1 MPSII
6 SILMADR
13 NLATLVAGINDLP
26 SPSKL
31 TSLISTIPQ
40 NHYMK
45 SVFFFLLILSGFV
58 SSAQT
63 KDYKV
68 VKTYRIASGGG
79 WDYLA
84 INEGKLYVSHG
95 TQVNIL
101 NAENGDSVAFIPN
114 TLGVHGIAFDPNLG
128 RGFTSNGRLNN
139 ITVFDLKTNATI
151 AQVATGENP
160 DAILYEPH
168 TKTVIT
174 CNGRSKNLSIIDS
187 KTNTLVATVDVGGK
201 PETAVSDAAGK
212 LFVNIE
218 DKNEVAVVDLKAHT
232 VTNHWSLT
240 AEGPTGLAYD
250 RATKRLFVGCDDYL
264 VVMNAE
270 NGNVVDKLAIG
281 QGCDGVAFDPKNR
294 IIFTSNGQSGTITA
308 IKEINADQYSVLGNY
323 TTKRGARTITID
335 EKTGTLFLPTADF
348 DATNT
353 QNGRPKMIPG
363 TFQVLVVQ

>member
-1 MPSII
+1 MR
-6 SILMADR
+6 SIL
-13 NLATLVAGINDLP
+13 
-26 SPSKL
+26 
-31 TSLISTIPQ
+31 
-40 NHYMK
+40 
-45 SVFFFLLILSGFV
+45 FFFLIFGASI

-68 VKTYRIASGGG
+68 VKTYHIASSGG
-79 WDYLA
+79 WDYIA
-84 INEGKLYVSHG
+84 VNDGKLYVSHG

-101 NAENGDSVAFIPN
+101 NAANGDSVGFIPN
-114 TLGVHGIAFDPNLG
+114 TSGVHGIAFDRDLG

-139 ITVFDLKTNATI
+139 VTVFDLKTNEMIT
-151 AQVATGENP
+151 QVATGDNP

-174 CNGRSKNLSIIDS
+174 CNGRSKNLSIIDP
-187 KTNTLVATVDVGGK
+187 KTNAVVATVDVGGK

-218 DKNEVAVVDLKAHT
+218 DKNEVVVVDLKTHT

-270 NGNVVDKLAIG
+270 NGNVVDKLSIG
-281 QGCDGVAFDPKNR
+281 QGCDGVAFDSKNK

-323 TTKRGARTITID
+323 TSKRGARTITID
-335 EKTGTLFLPTADF
+335 ENTGTLFLPTADF
-348 DATNT
+348 EATTT
-353 QNGRPKMIPG
+353 QNGRPRMVPG
-363 TFQVLVVQ
+363 TFQILVVQ